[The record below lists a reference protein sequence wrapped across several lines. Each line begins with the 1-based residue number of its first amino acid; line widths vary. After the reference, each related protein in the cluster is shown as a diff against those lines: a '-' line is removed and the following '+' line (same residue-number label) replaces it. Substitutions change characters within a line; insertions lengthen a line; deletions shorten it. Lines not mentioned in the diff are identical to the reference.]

1 MPRGTN
7 LNQLLMGS
15 DGYALKF
22 LKGPAEPFIGRSRS
36 KGYYPKKVDGIA
48 LDLDVGFLT
57 FLTRGASAAKPV
69 ASEYSVKIK
78 AYPTDANKDAAIK
91 PHATSLELQCGD
103 EKNRLLNLHYPVRKT
118 FKWSPRDC
126 GDVIFKI
133 EVGNLKLTKVYSGY
147 QGFPKFLQDF
157 KTGQRTFRRSDFP
170 DQAAALKRMGIKYI
184 TPRYQF
190 SGHQKL
196 LQVLR
201 ATPGRVP
208 QEIAACWGK

>member
-1 MPRGTN
+1 MGT
-7 LNQLLMGS
+7 

-22 LKGPAEPFIGRSRS
+22 LKGPAEPFIGRSRG
-36 KGYYPKKVDGIA
+36 KGYYAKKVDGMA
-48 LDLDVGFLT
+48 LDLDVNFLT

-69 ASEYSVKIK
+69 AAEYSVSIK

-118 FKWSPRDC
+118 FRWSPQNC

-133 EVGNLKLTKVYSGY
+133 EIGNLNLTKVYAGY
-147 QGFPKFLQDF
+147 QGFAKFLDDF
-157 KTGQRTFRRSDFP
+157 KTGQRTFRPDDFP
-170 DQAAALKRMGIKYI
+170 GQAAALKRMGITYI

-190 SGHQKL
+190 SGHQKVVEL
-196 LQVLR
+196 LR
-201 ATPGRVP
+201 ASPGRVP
-208 QEIAACWGK
+208 QEIASCWEK